1 MTCDVAPYIPQHM
14 VTHKEVTHGCNE
26 KSQIKNSPTFALCF
40 PELNMDPSEEK
51 FYIITHI

>member
-14 VTHKEVTHGCNE
+14 VTHKEVTNGCNE
-26 KSQIKNSPTFALCF
+26 KSQIKKSPTFALCF